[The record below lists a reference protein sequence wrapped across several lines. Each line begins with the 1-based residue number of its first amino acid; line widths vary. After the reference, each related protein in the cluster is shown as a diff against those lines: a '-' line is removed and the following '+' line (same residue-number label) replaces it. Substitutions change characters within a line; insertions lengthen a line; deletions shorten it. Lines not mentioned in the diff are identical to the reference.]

1 MLVLDEGQVVEYDT
15 PQVLLKDDQSMF
27 SELLKDI
34 REKKQR
40 NNWYIDS
47 IDIEKNKL
55 FQILK

>member
-47 IDIEKNKL
+47 LDIEKNKL